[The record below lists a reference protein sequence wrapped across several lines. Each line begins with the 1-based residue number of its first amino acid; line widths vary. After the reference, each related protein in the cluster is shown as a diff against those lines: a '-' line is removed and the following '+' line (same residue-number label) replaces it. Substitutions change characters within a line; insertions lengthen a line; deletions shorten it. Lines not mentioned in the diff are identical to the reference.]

1 MYDLSWLNP
10 TPRAIAVYASQPL
23 SPAATQHS
31 LPSGRYSLLGPDS
44 HRLDRTS
51 FVLAHLFDHLVSAR
65 EQRRR
70 DGKAERLGSLQV
82 YHELDF
88 HRLLDR
94 QVGGLFAPE
103 DPTGIVSDLT
113 VRIRQAASI
122 AHQPASRGK
131 LAQIVNRRNRMTR
144 RRRNK

>member
-1 MYDLSWLNP
+1 M
-10 TPRAIAVYASQPL
+10 RAVLVAGMGPLTLQAS
-23 SPAATQHS
+23 
-31 LPSGRYSLLGPDS
+31 PSKRTYPHGSHVPQPDS
-44 HRLDRTS
+44 CTAAKDVRGLW
-51 FVLAHLFDHLVSAR
+51 LFDHLVSAS

-70 DGKAERLGSLQV
+70 DDKAECLGSLQV

-103 DPTGIVSDLT
+103 DPTGIVSHLT

-122 AHQPASRGK
+122 SH
-131 LAQIVNRRNRMTR
+131 
-144 RRRNK
+144 